1 MRFRDSLLIST
12 LLLAGLA
19 CAAQE
24 AATPEVRTTTPSL
37 QGKANGNDVLVQEIP
52 NFKSDLQEL
61 RAMLNV
67 LASQES
73 GADMRTAAALQTNR
87 KMWQVVIYRMAEL
100 TQRLEEL
107 EQKQGVKAQQK

>member
-1 MRFRDSLLIST
+1 MRFRALLLISS
-12 LLLAGLA
+12 LLLAGFT
-19 CAAQE
+19 CAQE
-24 AATPEVRTTTPSL
+24 PATAGVRPQQSKST
-37 QGKANGNDVLVQEIP
+37 GNDVLVQEIP